1 MHKKAAESTEPLQ
14 SPCGILSEIQ
24 TKKNMKN
31 VATKKR
37 GCMRGCLLWI
47 HGQ

>member
-37 GCMRGCLLWI
+37 GCLLWI